1 MCNLNLAPGANQING
16 QLQVGSVSET
26 VEVSASTEGMN
37 TTTLEVSSSLG
48 KLPVANRAHVGVGSG
63 SGGGMAEGTFRN
75 RLTLSPGAVENS
87 IGGMEAAAS
96 GQGLGDLFEYKLK
109 DRVTLKKN
117 QSALVPIVQTDLD
130 AEKVSLLRGTTRSRR
145 PLRAI
150 WMKNTSV
157 LTRDGGRF
165 NVLESEGLPGER

>member
-1 MCNLNLAPGANQING
+1 MEGRGFRKTVVSNLNVAPGANQING

-26 VEVSASTEGMN
+26 VEVSASTVGMN

-63 SGGGMAEGTFRN
+63 SGGGMAGGDFRN

-96 GQGLGDLFEYKLK
+96 GQGLGGLFEYKLK
-109 DRVTLKKN
+109 NLLTLTN
-117 QSALVPIVQTDLD
+117 NHAP
-130 AEKVSLLRGTTRSRR
+130 LL
-145 PLRAI
+145 PL
-150 WMKNTSV
+150 
-157 LTRDGGRF
+157 
-165 NVLESEGLPGER
+165 PH